1 MTIYKGIFEKIKKDD
16 FDYYSDASDLGY
28 GSNEK
33 DLWSYV
39 ESFSTQLEDVF
50 DLVAPY
56 VVFDKISNDNIARK
70 KVLTFY
76 HKYQKTIDKAIEK
89 LSQKEDKRNN
99 WFIQQTTAT
108 IYDTVEQ
115 QHIRSV
121 LIYMTL
127 VPDEELA
134 RVTELFAKIGGQAIL
149 VMGKQATNSVKSVK
163 RTNKL
168 LGEIGFSETVTL
180 DTLAQHAKLEHI
192 LTKGLVRPF
201 PFERTSLYNEELFEF
216 FYFYHFYDTYITKF
230 PYMHIAICDKDYLA
244 DFILA
249 TVVRYQQYIVRDI
262 GLDINTLIKKE
273 LHGIEEVTEQ
283 LPVSYH
289 KSSNFD
295 KQFHFTDIDLII
307 GKRDSIFS
315 FLTNNANFLKDRV
328 DKEMDKYIREN
339 KHIQKSYVK
348 SLIGRG
354 QNNNLEDMACDF
366 VENETI
372 NNQLVAVQI
381 INESI
386 TKNIYDKMAEYP
398 QVIELINQPLTR
410 EVWITL
416 QLATYLV
423 DVIVPL
429 RELPLDFEDRFALEL
444 NMFIDKALYYLI
456 SEYSYNTI
464 GNLNSVLLEESDKRQ
479 QQEEVVEVNSRKLD
493 KQSAFTRELQFLK
506 KQVENADER
515 ILKLSKDAARV
526 EALELKLQ
534 ETLKVNK
541 ELQDKLETI
550 EPVIIERV
558 VKSTEPVATK
568 EEVIQR
574 LNCKETTFVGGHQ
587 SWQTK
592 IKQWAPQATFIAP
605 RDYTVTISERTDLVV
620 VNTAYLNHSMYYKV
634 KARVK
639 QIEQITSRK
648 LKLLYLNTQATNREH
663 IIEDI
668 RQQLLVV

>member
-1 MTIYKGIFEKIKKDD
+1 MTIYKGMFEKIEKDD

-39 ESFSTQLEDVF
+39 EPFSIQLEDIF
-50 DLVAPY
+50 NFVAPY

-70 KVLTFY
+70 KVLAFY

-127 VPDEELA
+127 VPEEEIG

-149 VMGKQATNSVKSVK
+149 AMEKQATNSVKSVK
-163 RTNKL
+163 RTNKM
-168 LGEIGFSETVTL
+168 LGEMVFSETVTL

-192 LTKGLVRPF
+192 ISKGLVRPY

-216 FYFYHFYDTYITKF
+216 FYFYYFYDTYIIKF
-230 PYMHIAICDKDYLA
+230 PYMHIAICDKDYLTE
-244 DFILA
+244 FVLA
-249 TVVRYQQYIVRDI
+249 TVVRYQQYIVGDM

-273 LHGIEEVTEQ
+273 LLGIEEVTEQ
-283 LPVSYH
+283 LPVKH
-289 KSSNFD
+289 EQSNSD
-295 KQFHFTDIDLII
+295 KQFHFTDIDLTIS
-307 GKRDSIFS
+307 KRDSIRT
-315 FLTNNANFLKDRV
+315 FLTNNANILQNKV
-328 DKEMDKYIREN
+328 DETMENYIRKN
-339 KHIQKSYVK
+339 KALQKGYVE
-348 SLIGRG
+348 SLIGHG
-354 QNNNLEDMACDF
+354 QNTYLEDRASHFIED
-366 VENETI
+366 ETI

-386 TKNIYDKMAEYP
+386 ARNVYEKMAEYP
-398 QVIELINQPLTR
+398 QVVELINKPLTK
-410 EVWITL
+410 ELWGTL
-416 QLATYLV
+416 QSAMHLI
-423 DVIVPL
+423 DVFVPL
-429 RELPLDFEDRFALEL
+429 REIDLDFENRFALEL
-444 NMFIDKALYYLI
+444 NMFIDKALYYLV

-464 GNLNSVLLEESDKRQ
+464 GNLNTVLLEELDKRQ

-493 KQSAFTRELQFLK
+493 KQSAFIRELQFLK
-506 KQVENADER
+506 KQVKNADER

-558 VKSTEPVATK
+558 VASTEPVATK

-574 LNCKETTFVGGHQ
+574 LNRKETTFVGGHQ
-587 SWQTK
+587 SWQAK
-592 IKQWAPQATFIAP
+592 IKQWAPHATFIAP
-605 RDYTVTISERTDLVV
+605 RDYTVTISEKADFVV
-620 VNTAYLNHSMYYKV
+620 LNTAYINHSMYYKV
-634 KARVK
+634 KARIK
-639 QIEQITSRK
+639 QIEQTTGK
-648 LKLLYLNTQATNREH
+648 TLKLIYLNTQATSREH
-663 IIEDI
+663 IVEDI
-668 RQQLLVV
+668 RQQLSVV

>member
-1 MTIYKGIFEKIKKDD
+1 MTIYKGMFEKIEKDD
-16 FDYYSDASDLGY
+16 FDYYSDLGY

-39 ESFSTQLEDVF
+39 EPFSIQLEDIF
-50 DLVAPY
+50 NFVAPY

-70 KVLTFY
+70 KVLAFY

-127 VPDEELA
+127 VPEEEIG

-149 VMGKQATNSVKSVK
+149 AMEKQATNSVKSVK
-163 RTNKL
+163 RTNKM
-168 LGEIGFSETVTL
+168 LGEMVFSETVTL

-192 LTKGLVRPF
+192 ISKGLVRPY

-216 FYFYHFYDTYITKF
+216 FYFYYFYDTYIIKF
-230 PYMHIAICDKDYLA
+230 PYMHIAICDKDYLTE
-244 DFILA
+244 FVLA
-249 TVVRYQQYIVRDI
+249 TVVRYQQYIVGDM

-273 LHGIEEVTEQ
+273 LLGIEEVTEQ
-283 LPVSYH
+283 LPVKH
-289 KSSNFD
+289 EQSNSD
-295 KQFHFTDIDLII
+295 KQFHFTDIDLTIS
-307 GKRDSIFS
+307 KRDSIRT
-315 FLTNNANFLKDRV
+315 FLTNNANILQNKV
-328 DKEMDKYIREN
+328 DETMENYIRKN
-339 KHIQKSYVK
+339 KALQKGYVE
-348 SLIGRG
+348 SLIGHG
-354 QNNNLEDMACDF
+354 QNTYLEDRASHFIED
-366 VENETI
+366 ETI

-386 TKNIYDKMAEYP
+386 ARNVYEKMAEYP
-398 QVIELINQPLTR
+398 QVVELINKPLTK
-410 EVWITL
+410 ELWGTL
-416 QLATYLV
+416 QSAMHLI
-423 DVIVPL
+423 DVFVPL
-429 RELPLDFEDRFALEL
+429 REIALDFEKRFALEL
-444 NMFIDKALYYLI
+444 NMFIDKALYYLV
-456 SEYSYNTI
+456 SEYSYNTV
-464 GNLNSVLLEESDKRQ
+464 GNLNTVLLEELDKRQ

-493 KQSAFTRELQFLK
+493 KQSAFIRELQFLK
-506 KQVENADER
+506 KQVKNADER

-541 ELQDKLETI
+541 ELQEKLETV

-558 VKSTEPVATK
+558 VTSTEPVATK
-568 EEVIQR
+568 EEVIQS
-574 LNCKETTFVGGHQ
+574 LNRKETTFVGGHQ

-592 IKQWAPQATFIAP
+592 IKQWAPHATFIAP
-605 RDYTVTISERTDLVV
+605 RDYTVTISEKADFIVL
-620 VNTAYLNHSMYYKV
+620 NTAYINHSMYYKV
-634 KARVK
+634 KARIK
-639 QIEQITSRK
+639 QIEQATGKTIK
-648 LKLLYLNTQATNREH
+648 LIYLNTQATSREH
-663 IIEDI
+663 IVEDI
-668 RQQLLVV
+668 RQQLSVV

>member
-1 MTIYKGIFEKIKKDD
+1 MTIYKGMFEKIEKDD
-16 FDYYSDASDLGY
+16 FDYYSDASDLGC

-39 ESFSTQLEDVF
+39 EPFSIQLEDIF
-50 DLVAPY
+50 NFVAPY

-70 KVLTFY
+70 KVLAFY

-127 VPDEELA
+127 VPEEEIG

-149 VMGKQATNSVKSVK
+149 AMEKQATNSVKSVK
-163 RTNKL
+163 RTNKM
-168 LGEIGFSETVTL
+168 LGEMVFSETVTL

-192 LTKGLVRPF
+192 ISKGLVRPY
-201 PFERTSLYNEELFEF
+201 PFERTSLYNEEFFEF
-216 FYFYHFYDTYITKF
+216 FYFYYFYDTYITKF
-230 PYMHIAICDKDYLA
+230 PYMHIAICDKDYLTE
-244 DFILA
+244 FVLA
-249 TVVRYQQYIVRDI
+249 TVNRYQQYIVGDM

-273 LHGIEEVTEQ
+273 LLGIEEVTEQ
-283 LPVSYH
+283 LPVKH
-289 KSSNFD
+289 EQSNSD
-295 KQFHFTDIDLII
+295 KQFHFTDIDLTISN
-307 GKRDSIFS
+307 RDSIRT
-315 FLTNNANFLKDRV
+315 FLTNNANILQNKV
-328 DKEMDKYIREN
+328 DETMENYIRKN
-339 KHIQKSYVK
+339 KALQKGYVE
-348 SLIGRG
+348 SLIGHG
-354 QNNNLEDMACDF
+354 QNTYLEDRATHFIED
-366 VENETI
+366 ETI
-372 NNQLVAVQI
+372 NNQLVAVKI

-386 TKNIYDKMAEYP
+386 ARNVYEKMAEYP
-398 QVIELINQPLTR
+398 QVVELINKPLTK
-410 EVWITL
+410 ELWGTL
-416 QLATYLV
+416 QSAMHLI
-423 DVIVPL
+423 DVFVPL
-429 RELPLDFEDRFALEL
+429 REIALDFEKRFALEL
-444 NMFIDKALYYLI
+444 NMFIDKALYYLV

-464 GNLNSVLLEESDKRQ
+464 GNLNTVLLEELDKRQ

-493 KQSAFTRELQFLK
+493 KQSAFIRELQFLK
-506 KQVENADER
+506 KQVKNADER

-558 VKSTEPVATK
+558 VASTEPVATK

-574 LNCKETTFVGGHQ
+574 LNRKETTFVGGHQ
-587 SWQTK
+587 SWQAK
-592 IKQWAPQATFIAP
+592 IKQWAPHATFIAP
-605 RDYTVTISERTDLVV
+605 RDYTVTISEKADFVV
-620 VNTAYLNHSMYYKV
+620 LNTAYINHSMYYKV
-634 KARVK
+634 KARIK
-639 QIEQITSRK
+639 QIEQTTGK
-648 LKLLYLNTQATNREH
+648 TLKLIYLNTQATSREH
-663 IIEDI
+663 IVEDI
-668 RQQLLVV
+668 RQQLSVV

>member
-1 MTIYKGIFEKIKKDD
+1 MTIYKGMFEKIEKDD
-16 FDYYSDASDLGY
+16 FDYYSDASDLGC

-39 ESFSTQLEDVF
+39 EPFSIQLEDIF
-50 DLVAPY
+50 NFVAPY

-70 KVLTFY
+70 KVLAFY

-127 VPDEELA
+127 VPEEEIG

-149 VMGKQATNSVKSVK
+149 AMEKQATNSVKSVK
-163 RTNKL
+163 RTNKM
-168 LGEIGFSETVTL
+168 LGEMVFSETVTL

-192 LTKGLVRPF
+192 ISKGLVRPY
-201 PFERTSLYNEELFEF
+201 PFERTSLYNEEFFEF
-216 FYFYHFYDTYITKF
+216 FYFYYFYDTYITKF
-230 PYMHIAICDKDYLA
+230 PYMHIAICDKDYLTE
-244 DFILA
+244 FVLA
-249 TVVRYQQYIVRDI
+249 TVNRYQQYIVGDM

-273 LHGIEEVTEQ
+273 LLGIEEVTEQ
-283 LPVSYH
+283 LPVKH
-289 KSSNFD
+289 EQSNSD
-295 KQFHFTDIDLII
+295 KQFHFTDIDLTISN
-307 GKRDSIFS
+307 RDSIRT
-315 FLTNNANFLKDRV
+315 FLTNNANILQNKV
-328 DKEMDKYIREN
+328 DETMKNYIRKN
-339 KHIQKSYVK
+339 KALQKGYVE
-348 SLIGRG
+348 SLIGHG
-354 QNNNLEDMACDF
+354 QNTYLEDRASHFIED
-366 VENETI
+366 ETI

-386 TKNIYDKMAEYP
+386 ARNVYEKMAEYP
-398 QVIELINQPLTR
+398 QVVELINKPLTK
-410 EVWITL
+410 ELWGTL
-416 QLATYLV
+416 QSAMHLI
-423 DVIVPL
+423 DVFVPL
-429 RELPLDFEDRFALEL
+429 REIDLDFEKRFALEL
-444 NMFIDKALYYLI
+444 NMFIDKALYYLV

-464 GNLNSVLLEESDKRQ
+464 GNLNTVLLEELDKRQ

-493 KQSAFTRELQFLK
+493 KQSAFIRELQFLK
-506 KQVENADER
+506 KQVKNADER

-558 VKSTEPVATK
+558 VASTEPVATK

-574 LNCKETTFVGGHQ
+574 LNRKETTFVGGHQ
-587 SWQTK
+587 SWQAK
-592 IKQWAPQATFIAP
+592 IKQWAPHATFIAP
-605 RDYTVTISERTDLVV
+605 RDYTVTISEKADFVV
-620 VNTAYLNHSMYYKV
+620 LNTAYINHSMYYKV
-634 KARVK
+634 KARIK
-639 QIEQITSRK
+639 QIEQTTGK
-648 LKLLYLNTQATNREH
+648 TLKLIYLNTQATSREH
-663 IIEDI
+663 IVEDI
-668 RQQLLVV
+668 RQQLSVV

>member
-1 MTIYKGIFEKIKKDD
+1 MTIYKGVFEKIEKDD
-16 FDYYSDASDLGY
+16 FDYYSDASNLDY

-39 ESFSTQLEDVF
+39 EPFSIQLEDIF
-50 DLVAPY
+50 NFVAPY
-56 VVFDKISNDNIARK
+56 VVFDKISNDSNARK
-70 KVLTFY
+70 KVLAFY
-76 HKYQKTIDKAIEK
+76 HKYQKTIDKTIEK
-89 LSQKEDKRNN
+89 LSQREDKRNN

-121 LIYMTL
+121 LIYITL

-134 RVTELFAKIGGQAIL
+134 RVTELFAKIGGQPIL
-149 VMGKQATNSVKSVK
+149 SMGKQATNSVKSVK

-168 LGEIGFSETVTL
+168 LGEIGLSKTVTL

-201 PFERTSLYNEELFEF
+201 PFERTSLFNEELFEF
-216 FYFYHFYDTYITKF
+216 VYFYHFYDTYITKF
-230 PYMHIAICDKDYLA
+230 PYMHIAICDKDYLT

-249 TVVRYQQYIVRDI
+249 TVIRYQQYIVRDM
-262 GLDINTLIKKE
+262 GLDINILIKKE
-273 LHGIEEVTEQ
+273 LHGIEEGTEQ
-283 LPVSYH
+283 LPVSN

-315 FLTNNANFLKDRV
+315 FLTNNANFLRDRV
-328 DKEMDKYIREN
+328 DKEMDEHIREN
-339 KHIQKSYVK
+339 IHIQKSYVEY
-348 SLIGRG
+348 LIGHG
-354 QNNNLEDMACDF
+354 QNNNLEDMADAF
-366 VENETI
+366 VSNETI
-372 NNQLVAVQI
+372 NNQFVAVQI
-381 INESI
+381 INEII
-386 TKNIYDKMAEYP
+386 TKNIYSKMAEYP
-398 QVIELINQPLTR
+398 QVIELINQPLTKEIWR
-410 EVWITL
+410 TL
-416 QLATYLV
+416 QSAIHLV

-429 RELPLDFEDRFALEL
+429 RETPLNFEDRFALEM

-479 QQEEVVEVNSRKLD
+479 KKEEVVEVKSRKLD

-558 VKSTEPVATK
+558 VKITEPVATK

-574 LNCKETTFVGGHQ
+574 LNRKETTFVGGHQ

-605 RDYTVTISERTDLVV
+605 RDYTVTISEKTELVV
-620 VNTAYLNHSMYYKV
+620 LNTAYINHSMYYKV

-639 QIEQITSRK
+639 QIEQTTGK
-648 LKLLYLNTQATNREH
+648 MLKLIYLNTQATNKEH

>member
-1 MTIYKGIFEKIKKDD
+1 MTIYKGMFEKIEKDD

-39 ESFSTQLEDVF
+39 EPFSIQLEDIF
-50 DLVAPY
+50 NFVAPY

-70 KVLTFY
+70 KVLAFY

-127 VPDEELA
+127 VPEEEIG

-149 VMGKQATNSVKSVK
+149 AMEKQATNSVKSVK
-163 RTNKL
+163 RTNKM
-168 LGEIGFSETVTL
+168 LGEMVFSETVTL

-192 LTKGLVRPF
+192 ISKGLVRPY

-216 FYFYHFYDTYITKF
+216 FYFYYFYDTYIIKF
-230 PYMHIAICDKDYLA
+230 PYMHIAICDKDYLTE
-244 DFILA
+244 FVLA
-249 TVVRYQQYIVRDI
+249 TVVRYQQYIVGDM

-273 LHGIEEVTEQ
+273 LLGIEEVTEQ
-283 LPVSYH
+283 LPVKH
-289 KSSNFD
+289 EQSNSD
-295 KQFHFTDIDLII
+295 KQFHFTDIDLTIS
-307 GKRDSIFS
+307 KRDSIRT
-315 FLTNNANFLKDRV
+315 FLTNNANILQNKV
-328 DKEMDKYIREN
+328 DETMENYIRKN
-339 KHIQKSYVK
+339 KALQKGYVE
-348 SLIGRG
+348 SLIGHG
-354 QNNNLEDMACDF
+354 QNTYLEDRASHFIED
-366 VENETI
+366 ETI

-386 TKNIYDKMAEYP
+386 ARNVYEKMAEYP
-398 QVIELINQPLTR
+398 QVVELINKPLTK
-410 EVWITL
+410 ELWGTL
-416 QLATYLV
+416 QSAMHLI
-423 DVIVPL
+423 DVFVPL
-429 RELPLDFEDRFALEL
+429 REIDLDFENRFALEL
-444 NMFIDKALYYLI
+444 NMFIDKALYYLV

-464 GNLNSVLLEESDKRQ
+464 GNLNTVLLEELDKRQ

-493 KQSAFTRELQFLK
+493 KQSAFIRELQFLK
-506 KQVENADER
+506 KQVKNADER

-541 ELQDKLETI
+541 ELQEKLETV

-558 VKSTEPVATK
+558 VTSTEPVATK

-574 LNCKETTFVGGHQ
+574 LNRKETTFVGGHQ
-587 SWQTK
+587 SWQAK
-592 IKQWAPQATFIAP
+592 IKQWAPHATFIAP
-605 RDYTVTISERTDLVV
+605 RDYTVTISEKADFVV
-620 VNTAYLNHSMYYKV
+620 LNTAYINHSMYYKV
-634 KARVK
+634 KARIK
-639 QIEQITSRK
+639 QIEQTTGK
-648 LKLLYLNTQATNREH
+648 TLKLIYLNTQATSREH
-663 IIEDI
+663 IVEDI
-668 RQQLLVV
+668 RQQLSVV